1 MTEIKPRFRWTGLNN
16 QGSRVSGTIQST
28 DMKTAQLELKKMG
41 IEVIGLDI
49 KHGFNFSS
57 SKLFSAKQKITVADI
72 LIFTRYLSTL
82 LSAGL
87 PIIQS
92 LEIMAH
98 DQDNESMKSLL
109 TTIKNNV
116 SEGRTLAESF
126 AQHPKLF
133 GDLYCNLI
141 KTGEMSGTLEKTLL
155 RLERHLERSE
165 TLKRKLK
172 KALVYPIA
180 ILSIA
185 MIVSLVLL
193 IFVVPQFQKMFS
205 SLGAELPTFTML
217 IVHLSNFL
225 QQYWWFMVI
234 VLVSAVYGLKVCL
247 REYPDFSLLIERWSL
262 NMYIVGPL
270 LRKGIIARFSRT
282 LATTFDSGMPIVE
295 SMKAMSQVMGSKIY
309 GKAVLK
315 IHDDIINGHA
325 LSASMTT
332 SKLFPNMVIQM
343 IAVGEASGTLSAMLN
358 KVADYYEEEVNTVV
372 DNLSSLLEPV
382 IMLVLGVIVG
392 GFVIAMYLPIF
403 KMGSLF

>member
-1 MTEIKPRFRWTGLNN
+1 MSENKPSFRWTGLNN
-16 QGSRVSGTIQST
+16 QGTRVNGTILST
-28 DMKTAQLELKKMG
+28 DMKTAQIELKKMG

-49 KHGFNFSS
+49 KHGFNFPSS
-57 SKLFSAKQKITVADI
+57 EFFSTKQKIKVADI

-87 PIIQS
+87 PIIQA

-98 DQDNESMKSLL
+98 DQENETMKSLL

-116 SEGRTLAESF
+116 SEGKTLAESF

-155 RLERHLERSE
+155 RLERHLERTE

-205 SLGAELPTFTML
+205 SLGAELPAFTML
-217 IVHLSNFL
+217 VVDLSNFL
-225 QQYWWFMVI
+225 QDYWWLMVI
-234 VLVSAVYGLKVCL
+234 VLVSAVYGFKVCL
-247 REYPDFSLLIERWSL
+247 REYPDFSLRIERWSL
-262 NMYIVGPL
+262 SMYIVGPL
-270 LRKGIIARFSRT
+270 LKKGIIARFSRT

-309 GKAVLK
+309 GKAVMK

-325 LSASMTT
+325 LSASMST

-382 IMLVLGVIVG
+382 IMLVMGVIVG
-392 GFVIAMYLPIF
+392 GFVIAMYLPVF